1 MPDQTFFLISYS
13 EPFIYAGLFMILF
26 LCGLGLPIPEEL
38 TLLTGGFFV
47 YLGIVRFY
55 PTLVISFVGILG
67 GDLAIYSIGKKW
79 GQEILNHHK
88 LRWIIT
94 GRRLEKVRQFFCD
107 HGSKTVLIARFLSGF
122 RVAAFFAAGTM
133 GVKLGKFLTLDFLGA
148 LVLVPLLILLGW
160 YFGESIGWLSE
171 FIHRIDVLLTV
182 LVILLCVAAL
192 GYFLWKRKKAPHS
205 P

>member
-1 MPDQTFFLISYS
+1 
-13 EPFIYAGLFMILF
+13 MILF

-38 TLLTGGFFV
+38 TLLTGGFFI

-55 PTLVISFVGILG
+55 PTLVISFLGILG

-79 GQEILNHHK
+79 GQDLLNHRN

-94 GRRLEKVRQFFCD
+94 ESRLERVRQFFCD
-107 HGSKTVLIARFLSGF
+107 HGSKTVLIARFISGF
-122 RVAAFFAAGTM
+122 RVAAFFAAGMM
-133 GVKLGKFLTLDFLGA
+133 GVKLGKFLMLDFLGA
-148 LVLVPLLILLGW
+148 LVLIPLLTLLGL

-171 FIHRIDVLLTV
+171 VIHRIDFWLTV
-182 LVILLCVAAL
+182 LAILVCLAGL
-192 GYFLWKRKKAPHS
+192 GYYLWKRKKAPNS